1 LRYKEKARENKK
13 KNKERIC
20 EHFVLF
26 IKTIKYR
33 EKHKIS
39 PCGLPDLQFT
49 PCGIKTNLKV
59 LWYTK
64 ENNLVPTVKFHPL
77 T

>member
-59 LWYTK
+59 PMVYK
-64 ENNLVPTVKFHPL
+64 RKQFSPYR
-77 T
+77 